1 MIIAFIDDGD
11 LVDCDIRH
19 LFVLV
24 TKVKDAL
31 LHVDDIAAKRCIRAA
46 RDIDLLA

>member
-1 MIIAFIDDGD
+1 MIIAFIDNRD
-11 LVDCDIRH
+11 LIDSDIRD
-19 LFVLV
+19 LLVLV
-24 TKVKDAL
+24 TKIKDAL